1 MKNILIAFA
10 AAVLLAACAT
20 DAEMSAA
27 EADDRAACRRADAP
41 TGSNLKRRD
50 ECAPHRA
57 AATPAET
64 KKN

>member
-10 AAVLLAACAT
+10 AASMLAGCAT

-27 EADDRAACRRADAP
+27 EASDRAACRNADAP

-50 ECAPHRA
+50 DCAPQRA
-57 AATPAET
+57 AAKPAET